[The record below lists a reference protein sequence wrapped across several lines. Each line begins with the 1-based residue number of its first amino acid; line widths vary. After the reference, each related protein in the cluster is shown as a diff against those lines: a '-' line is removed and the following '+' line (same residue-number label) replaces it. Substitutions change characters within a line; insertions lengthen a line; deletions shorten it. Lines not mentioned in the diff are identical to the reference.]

1 MLLHSGFDQAK
12 IEPWTAGLRTSFTTR
27 KKVGFAAIRRLR
39 RFHKSYAEVMQQYD
53 VLVSPSV
60 AAPAPPIGH
69 LATDLPYETHYDRV
83 RTFAAFTPLHNLAGA
98 PAMSL
103 PLGRTTTGL
112 PLGVQFAASRG
123 HDTLLLELAQT
134 LEAAL
139 PWPHSAPPPTDN
151 TGRVGSPSSDQMAA
165 WPGAS

>member
-1 MLLHSGFDQAK
+1 MLHKSFDK
-12 IEPWTAGLRTSFTTR
+12 TRIEPWTAGLRASFTSR

-39 RFHKSYAEVMQQYD
+39 HFHKTYAEVMQQYD

-83 RTFAAFTPLHNLAGA
+83 RTFAAFTPLHNVAGA
-98 PAMSL
+98 PAISL

-112 PLGVQFAASRG
+112 PLGVQFAAARG
-123 HDTLLLELAQT
+123 NDTLLLELAQT
-134 LEAAL
+134 LEAAH
-139 PWPHSAPPPTDN
+139 PWPQTVRRL
-151 TGRVGSPSSDQMAA
+151 T
-165 WPGAS
+165 